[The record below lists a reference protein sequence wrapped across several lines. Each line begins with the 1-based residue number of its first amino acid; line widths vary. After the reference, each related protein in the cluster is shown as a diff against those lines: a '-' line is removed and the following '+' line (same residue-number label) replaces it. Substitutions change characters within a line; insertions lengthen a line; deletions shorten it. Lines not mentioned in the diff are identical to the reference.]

1 MSNRQRPQLEK
12 ADLQL
17 SKSVI
22 IEESMVSYS
31 ELEGETPNKRVEACK
46 KNENFEQE
54 NKVEYE
60 LHQEEQTSRILD
72 DLRDP
77 QKIDHS

>member
-1 MSNRQRPQLEK
+1 MEK

-31 ELEGETPNKRVEACK
+31 ELEGETPNKRVESCK

-54 NKVEYE
+54 NKIEYE
-60 LHQEEQTSRILD
+60 LHNEEQTSRILE

-77 QKIDHS
+77 